1 MVAWRVRF
9 LSAGLALMLGLPLS
23 AAAQGAG
30 APAAVAEDG
39 QVLRQDMN
47 DPALYLQ
54 LIEGLQQR
62 RMHYAALAHL
72 DAFDQKWPD
81 NRQAQLL
88 RADAL
93 RQTGSLDEA
102 AVIYERLTGK
112 NPMPRALH
120 GLGLIAVS
128 KGQHEAGERLLIQAN
143 RLAPIDTRILND
155 LGYVQMQAGRY
166 GPARTNLAKAFELDA
181 GNAQAGANLA
191 LLYLLLGEAGQAERM
206 MERLGMTDA
215 QRAQLREESAGL
227 SGRRAVQ

>member
-1 MVAWRVRF
+1 MVTWRARI
-9 LSAGLALMLGLPLS
+9 LSAGLMLTLCYPLS

-30 APAAVAEDG
+30 QPAEVVEDG
-39 QVLRQDMN
+39 QALRQDMN
-47 DPALYLQ
+47 NPELYLQ

-93 RQTGSLDEA
+93 RHTGSLDEA
-102 AVIYERLTGK
+102 AVIYQRLTGK
-112 NPMPRALH
+112 NPMPQALH
-120 GLGLIAVS
+120 GLGLIAVA
-128 KGQHEAGERLLIQAN
+128 KGQHEAGERLLVQAN
-143 RLAPIDTRILND
+143 RLAPIDARILND
-155 LGYVQMQAGRY
+155 LGYVQMKAGRY
-166 GPARTNLAKAFELDA
+166 GPARTNLAKAFELDP

-191 LLYLLLGEAGQAERM
+191 LLHMQLQEDGQAERM
-206 MERLGMTDA
+206 MRRLGMTEA

-227 SGRRAVQ
+227 SGR

>member
-1 MVAWRVRF
+1 MVTWRAQL
-9 LSAGLALMLGLPLS
+9 LSAGLMLALCLPLS
-23 AAAQGAG
+23 ATAQGAG
-30 APAAVAEDG
+30 GGGTVAEDG
-39 QVLRQDMN
+39 QMLRQDMN

-102 AVIYERLTGK
+102 GVIYERLTGK
-112 NPMPRALH
+112 NPMPQALH
-120 GLGLIAVS
+120 GLGLIAVA
-128 KGQHEAGERLLIQAN
+128 KGQHEAGERLLVQAN
-143 RLAPIDTRILND
+143 RLAPIDARILND
-155 LGYVQMQAGRY
+155 LGYVQMKAGRY
-166 GPARTNLAKAFELDA
+166 GPARTNLAKAFELDP

-191 LLYLLLGEAGQAERM
+191 LLHMRLQEDGQAERM
-206 MERLGMTDA
+206 MQRMGMTEA

-227 SGRRAVQ
+227 SGR

>member
-1 MVAWRVRF
+1 MVAWRMRL
-9 LSAGLALMLGLPLS
+9 LSAGLMLALCLPLS

-30 APAAVAEDG
+30 QPAEAVEDW
-39 QVLRQDMN
+39 QALRQDMN

-81 NRQAQLL
+81 NRQAHLL

-102 AVIYERLTGK
+102 AIIYERLTGK
-112 NPMPRALH
+112 NPMPQALH
-120 GLGLIAVS
+120 GLGLIAVN

-155 LGYVQMQAGRY
+155 LGYVQMKAGRH
-166 GPARTNLAKAFELDA
+166 GPARTNLAKAFELDP

-191 LLYLLLGEAGQAERM
+191 LLHLLNQEVGQAEKM
-206 MERLGMTDA
+206 MHRLGMTEA
-215 QRAQLREESAGL
+215 QRAQLREESTGL
-227 SGRRAVQ
+227 SGR